1 MHKMQLGSWRFESG
15 NACHATLEL
24 TRPSG
29 LTIGFTWKT
38 SLMDADRDR
47 YLCEIL
53 PDALRL
59 AMHEV
64 DGLADIT
71 KMCRGLESEGLLE
84 SRVNEDGD
92 TEWRATEKGIAKFT
106 PQTRGTNSF
115 WSRIRNIGALNW
127 LISLRPGS

>member
-1 MHKMQLGSWRFESG
+1 MKDRNAAKNRLHALLEVRSPAATKSTAQPAHKETQMEASPMHKMLLGSWRFESG

-38 SLMDADRDR
+38 SLIDADRDR

-53 PDALRL
+53 PEALRL
-59 AMHEV
+59 AVHEV

-71 KMCRGLESEGLLE
+71 KICR
-84 SRVNEDGD
+84 
-92 TEWRATEKGIAKFT
+92 
-106 PQTRGTNSF
+106 
-115 WSRIRNIGALNW
+115 
-127 LISLRPGS
+127 